1 MMNYRTHYQR
11 MPLINVHD
19 LAQLLDRK
27 GYYIDEY
34 DGEVTTSLNFDLDEP
49 NVTDLLITLAAVGAL
64 HIKYKPD
71 ENQIGFYLPNWKC
84 YSSMEAYC
92 EEFPNDPACKTYDT

>member
-19 LAQLLDRK
+19 LAQLLDRQ
-27 GYYIDEY
+27 GYYIDDE
-34 DGEVTTSLNFDLDEP
+34 DGEVLLNLADES
-49 NVTDLLITLAAVGAL
+49 NVDDLLIILAAVGAL
-64 HIKYKPD
+64 HVKYKPED
-71 ENQIGFYLPNWKC
+71 HQLGFFLPNWKC
-84 YSSMEAYC
+84 YGSMEAYC

>member
-1 MMNYRTHYQR
+1 

-27 GYYIDEY
+27 GYYIDDE
-34 DGEVTTSLNFDLDEP
+34 DGEVLLNLADES
-49 NVTDLLITLAAVGAL
+49 NVDDLLIILAAVGAL
-64 HIKYKPD
+64 HVKYKPED
-71 ENQIGFYLPNWKC
+71 HQLGFFLPNWKC
-84 YSSMEAYC
+84 YGSMEAYC

>member
-1 MMNYRTHYQR
+1 MMNYKTHYQR

-27 GYYIDEY
+27 GYYIDEH

>member
-27 GYYIDEY
+27 GYYIDDE
-34 DGEVTTSLNFDLDEP
+34 DGEVLLNLADES
-49 NVTDLLITLAAVGAL
+49 NVDDLLIILAAVGAL
-64 HIKYKPD
+64 HVKYKPED
-71 ENQIGFYLPNWKC
+71 HQLGFFLPNWKC
-84 YSSMEAYC
+84 YGSMEAYC

>member
-1 MMNYRTHYQR
+1 

-27 GYYIDEY
+27 GYYIDEEE
-34 DGEVTTSLNFDLDEP
+34 GEVLINYNPEED
-49 NVTDLLITLAAVGAL
+49 NVDNLLIVLAAVGAL
-64 HIKYKPD
+64 HVKYKPED
-71 ENQIGFYLPNWKC
+71 HQLGFFLPNWKC
-84 YSSMEAYC
+84 YGSMEAYC